1 MCVHVFTH
9 VQVYIHAEVRG
20 NLRYWSKYLT
30 FLNGGF
36 LKALIDH
43 RKVIILLNPKAFIKC
58 NNG

>member
-1 MCVHVFTH
+1 MYVHVFTY
-9 VQVYIHAEVRG
+9 VQAHIYAEVRG

-43 RKVIILLNPKAFIKC
+43 RKVIISLNPQ
-58 NNG
+58 GVHHT